1 ALGSQVTASGAG
13 LSVVEPGGFL
23 RSYSFNS
30 PVSVSALTETYHSAY
45 SSNLASAL
53 ITLRAPNRPH
63 RITYTTTF

>member
-1 ALGSQVTASGAG
+1 VTASTTG

-30 PVSVSALTETYHSAY
+30 PVTVSALTETYHSAY

-53 ITLRAPNRPH
+53 ITLRTPNRPR